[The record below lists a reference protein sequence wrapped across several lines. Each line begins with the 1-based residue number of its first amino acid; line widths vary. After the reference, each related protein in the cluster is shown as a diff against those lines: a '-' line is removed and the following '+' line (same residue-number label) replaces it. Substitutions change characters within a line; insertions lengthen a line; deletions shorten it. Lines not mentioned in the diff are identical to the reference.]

1 MDMGDIASNPIA
13 QLAFLILSAA
23 GGYQVW
29 RKQQPNDAK
38 ERADSEG
45 QIAALGTWKE
55 LLEGERA
62 ARLRSDERADKFAAE
77 RNEAREELW
86 ELRGQMRAM
95 SETLAAQAAE
105 VAKLREVLAAQAA
118 EAAHLREQL
127 QQLKEQIHA
136 Q

>member
-1 MDMGDIASNPIA
+1 MDMGDIAGNPIA

-29 RKQQPNDAK
+29 RKQQPTDAK

-62 ARLRSDERADKFAAE
+62 ARVKAEERADKFAAE
-77 RNEAREELW
+77 RNEALKELW
-86 ELRGQMRAM
+86 EMRGQLKAM
-95 SETLAAQAAE
+95 NETLAAQTTELAS
-105 VAKLREVLAAQAA
+105 LRDQV
-118 EAAHLREQL
+118 R
-127 QQLKEQIHA
+127 QLKEQIHA

>member
-1 MDMGDIASNPIA
+1 MDMGDIAGNPIA

-29 RKQQPNDAK
+29 RKQQPTDAK

-62 ARLRSDERADKFAAE
+62 ARLKAEERADKFAAE
-77 RNEAREELW
+77 RNEALKELW
-86 ELRGQMRAM
+86 EMKGQLRAM
-95 SETLAAQAAE
+95 NETLAAQTSELAS
-105 VAKLREVLAAQAA
+105 LRDQV
-118 EAAHLREQL
+118 R
-127 QQLKEQIHA
+127 QLKEQLHA

>member
-1 MDMGDIASNPIA
+1 MDMGDIAGNPIA

-29 RKQQPNDAK
+29 RKQQPTDAK

-62 ARLRSDERADKFAAE
+62 ARLKAEERADKFAAE
-77 RNEAREELW
+77 RNEALKELW
-86 ELRGQMRAM
+86 EMKGQLRAM
-95 SETLAAQAAE
+95 NETLAAQTAE
-105 VAKLREVLAAQAA
+105 LASLRDQV
-118 EAAHLREQL
+118 R
-127 QQLKEQIHA
+127 QLKEQLHA

>member
-1 MDMGDIASNPIA
+1 MDMGDIAGNPIA

-29 RKQQPNDAK
+29 RKQQPTDAK

-62 ARLRSDERADKFAAE
+62 ARLKAEERADKFAAE
-77 RNEAREELW
+77 RNEALKELW
-86 ELRGQMRAM
+86 EMKGQLRAM
-95 SETLAAQAAE
+95 NETLAAQTAE
-105 VAKLREVLAAQAA
+105 LSSLRDQV
-118 EAAHLREQL
+118 R
-127 QQLKEQIHA
+127 QLKEQLHA

>member
-1 MDMGDIASNPIA
+1 MDMGDIAGNPIA

-29 RKQQPNDAK
+29 RKQQPTDAK

-62 ARLRSDERADKFAAE
+62 ARVKAEERADKFTAE
-77 RNEAREELW
+77 RNEALKELW
-86 ELRGQMRAM
+86 EMRGQLRAM
-95 SETLAAQAAE
+95 NETLAAQTAE
-105 VAKLREVLAAQAA
+105 LSSLRDQV
-118 EAAHLREQL
+118 R
-127 QQLKEQIHA
+127 QLKEQLHA